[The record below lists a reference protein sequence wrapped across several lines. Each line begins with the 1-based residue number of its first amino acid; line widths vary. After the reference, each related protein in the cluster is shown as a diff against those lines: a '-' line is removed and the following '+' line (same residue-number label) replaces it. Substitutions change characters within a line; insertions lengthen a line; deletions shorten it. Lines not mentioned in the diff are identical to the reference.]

1 MRPLFEMFLKYVV
14 TTTTFQK
21 HNIILIKVTSK
32 EVTLDTFMH
41 KRKNDVFRTKY
52 VKNLRRILIFVS
64 HFQPFFCLES
74 RILTKIYDES
84 DKKTKIFF
92 CQCSGVTYYKRV
104 VVIACMI

>member
-1 MRPLFEMFLKYVV
+1 MFLKHVV

-21 HNIILIKVTSK
+21 HDIILIKVTSK
-32 EVTLDTFMH
+32 IVTLDTFMY

-52 VKNLRRILIFVS
+52 VKNLNPILLFVS

-84 DKKTKIFF
+84 DKKTKKFF